1 MNAKPYALLSKNTA
15 KFVHRIKPNYW
26 IFIPL
31 LWCFLF
37 SLAWNSTATAQQ
49 AYLWNTD
56 RTDLEDDHIC
66 EPIFDPGD
74 PWWPNDT
81 ICVGAIDVPF
91 ILNGDV
97 PDSCTYIWT
106 LENVALMSIDTLDPE
121 DVTEVLI
128 DFPEAGEFEVCVLA
142 TNLHASGEP
151 VCRTVWVVPLTPTTT
166 IDTICKREPYQW
178 LGPFGE
184 ILETYEGFT
193 DDWGFGIDPNPGP
206 FEDMGIAENVLGC
219 EVEAYLELYVIPD
232 NFPPTVGDEQYFQEV
247 ICFGDHFEMPNGV
260 QYTET
265 GIYGT
270 EGEIFLPQQSFPQCD
285 SFFILELSVL
295 EVLLDWTDPICIENA
310 IFIFPLDVPSPPEFL
325 PGGAGQEIYIQ
336 WVRLSDNDTLFVGT
350 QSAGTLLNGL
360 VWEILPDDF
369 NYDIETFEVT
379 IIMDINGEP
388 DPGCIFGPWHI
399 EIDVNDYFSV
409 TSEITGPETVIRDSL
424 LTLSATHPPG
434 EIDSALQYHWTVN
447 SIPDEFSVVSDDST
461 GNFEVLFHTTGTH
474 EVCLYVFNVD
484 SLCGFSRTVCHE
496 ILVEAPVP
504 VVDRHGEEWHL
515 NIFPNPAK
523 DHLIVESDDL
533 TGKIEIR
540 IIGLDGTQLK
550 TFSEAFDKR
559 SLIPLD
565 GLPAGMYFIQ
575 IYREG
580 TSVQRPFYKN

>member
-1 MNAKPYALLSKNTA
+1 MNAKPYSLLSKNTA

-26 IFIPL
+26 VFIPL
-31 LWCFLF
+31 LLCFLF
-37 SLAWNSTATAQQ
+37 SPAWNSTATAQQ

-91 ILNGDV
+91 TLNGDV

-106 LENVALMSIDTLDPE
+106 LENIALMSIDTLDPE

-128 DFPEAGEFEVCVLA
+128 DFPEAGEYEVCVLA

-166 IDTICKREPYQW
+166 IDTICKREPYEW

-184 ILETYEGFT
+184 ILETYDGFT
-193 DDWGFGIDPNPGP
+193 DDWGFGMDPNPDP
-206 FEDMGIAENVLGC
+206 FEDMRIALNQFEC

-232 NFPPTVGDEQYFQEV
+232 NFPPTVGDEEYFQEV

-270 EGEIFLPQQSFPQCD
+270 EGEVFIPQQSFPQCD

-295 EVLLDWTDPICIENA
+295 EVLLDWADPICIENA
-310 IFIFPLDVPSPPEFL
+310 IFIFPLDVPLPPEFL
-325 PGGAGQEIYIQ
+325 PGGTGQEIYIQ

-350 QSAGTLLNGL
+350 ESAGTLLNGL
-360 VWEILPDDF
+360 VWEILPDDL

-379 IIMDINGEP
+379 IIMDIDGEP
-388 DPGCIFGPWHI
+388 DPGCVFGPWHI

-523 DHLIVESDDL
+523 DHLIVESNDL
-533 TGKIEIR
+533 TGKIEIS
-540 IIGLDGTQLK
+540 IIGLDGKQIK
-550 TFSEAFDKR
+550 NFSEAFDKR

-565 GLPAGMYFIQ
+565 GLPAGMYFIR

-580 TSVQRPFYKN
+580 TSVQKPFYKN